1 MTQISTQ
8 VSNEEDLAQRVQEL
22 ENTLKILLQTQ
33 QKSQQQEQPP
43 LQPTEQTDLQ
53 AIIKQASD
61 QMQNIDDLSEQS
73 YSADLETSVDIGD
86 QQQLVKQATPDGQ
99 QSVPGQSSNYQVGG
113 VESSSQVSSKE
124 ETQVEVSNKQG
135 ESMAMQEY
143 MQQLTGSSTIPLSA
157 IFSQVGSLLDSSREE
172 YSRSQ
177 ELESGITSQEKTDE
191 KLLTKVDEESK
202 QGTEENS
209 DLTETNKEAKKQ
221 AIIDPENIQHSFQ
234 NTNLPQ
240 NQQQTEEEE
249 KLQEI
254 QNEEN
259 TVPDATSVV
268 PEELQSYTEDSQK
281 LLLIRE
287 DYGKEQS
294 NSKGQ
299 TILSTN
305 ISTIVSPT
313 ECTDQVCED
322 STLAYQGI
330 TPALLSD
337 DNETNFTSYEGY
349 TPFNNT
355 NTTNENVTFYEYIYE
370 EVPSFLKSKF
380 IKVQVLLAP
389 SPESGKE
396 VPPEVERVPPST
408 EKEFIDLEDSTPQ
421 LEMGQ
426 EVKQNYQ
433 QMEDVDEE
441 PDTAQ
446 QPLFQQ
452 LPEGTTIYGQLIV
465 PNSSSVNVKLCGAIL
480 LVLTGVVMVLLLV

>member
-1 MTQISTQ
+1 MTYQSKVIARIQ
-8 VSNEEDLAQRVQEL
+8 KHLLIL
-22 ENTLKILLQTQ
+22 ETNNNWQNKLPQTGN
-33 QKSQQQEQPP
+33 KVF
-43 LQPTEQTDLQ
+43 LVNHL
-53 AIIKQASD
+53 IIKQGALKVLLKLVARKKLKLKLAISKVNLWQCKSTCSNLLGALLFHCLLFLAKLD
-61 QMQNIDDLSEQS
+61 LYQIQAGRNI
-73 YSADLETSVDIGD
+73 
-86 QQQLVKQATPDGQ
+86 
-99 QSVPGQSSNYQVGG
+99 PGHKNQK
-113 VESSSQVSSKE
+113 VE
-124 ETQVEVSNKQG
+124 
-135 ESMAMQEY
+135 
-143 MQQLTGSSTIPLSA
+143 
-157 IFSQVGSLLDSSREE
+157 LL
-172 YSRSQ
+172 
-177 ELESGITSQEKTDE
+177 LKK
-191 KLLTKVDEESK
+191 KLMRNCQRKLTKNPNKVLRRTRIQLKLTKK
-202 QGTEENS
+202 Q
-209 DLTETNKEAKKQ
+209 KKQ